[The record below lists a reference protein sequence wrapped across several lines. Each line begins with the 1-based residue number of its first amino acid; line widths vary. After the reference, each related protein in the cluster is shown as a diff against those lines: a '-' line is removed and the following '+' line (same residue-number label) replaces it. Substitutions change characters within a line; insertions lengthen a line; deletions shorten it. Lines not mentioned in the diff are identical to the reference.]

1 MWGQLTWSWFSGENH
16 GRELAGVRRLLP
28 THFTPSWR
36 ADRQRF
42 ARSGVGARSA
52 AGAVRRA
59 LRDDGLLGGSL
70 MPLALLFRVLSRV
83 LLVLGVVFLRRRARG
98 GARSSVPP
106 PYRTPGTGTGGSAPP
121 PGWLR
126 AIAAGTWLGRRMPD
140 GVEGAR
146 LAGVALSLAAFGS
159 AAIVV
164 ATAGTTLATLGPRWV
179 GAVLLVLA
187 TLLAVAALREAVW
200 LRRAVVLRRR
210 RRRAEDLLTDGSEQ
224 PLP

>member
-1 MWGQLTWSWFSGENH
+1 
-16 GRELAGVRRLLP
+16 
-28 THFTPSWR
+28 
-36 ADRQRF
+36 
-42 ARSGVGARSA
+42 
-52 AGAVRRA
+52 
-59 LRDDGLLGGSL
+59 

-98 GARSSVPP
+98 GAGVPP
-106 PYRTPGTGTGGSAPP
+106 AYRTPGTGAGTRGAGAGSRGEP

-140 GVEGAR
+140 VVEGAR
-146 LAGVALSLAAFGS
+146 LAGVALAFAAFGS

-187 TLLAVAALREAVW
+187 TLLALAAVREAVW
-200 LRRAVVLRRR
+200 LRRAVMLRRR
-210 RRRAEDLLTDGSEQ
+210 RRWAEH
-224 PLP
+224 LPEPGERG